1 MPKYF
6 SHGRWLWTSAARDLH
21 SLEMTCTGLHPSRSI
36 NIAVPAYLLLHRV
49 GLQATRVN
57 AAEMTGSL
65 PPRVQRI
72 LNAGLF
78 TPRVGRLAAAQR
90 FVMPPALHDVH
101 PAKVGRGNHA
111 H

>member
-1 MPKYF
+1 M
-6 SHGRWLWTSAARDLH
+6 RRTSM
-21 SLEMTCTGLHPSRSI
+21 SC
-36 NIAVPAYLLLHRV
+36 V
-49 GLQATRVN
+49 QATRVN

-101 PAKVGRGNHA
+101 PPQVSPAA
-111 H
+111 HGWMPKQACSLPVLQDWVCPFVFQVPR